1 MKCTGFFAINL
12 ITPGKEILLC
22 SCTEKVQSYGVCFD
36 MVWPRFKPGK
46 GIDLQPRWL
55 SVRLFTSLHRGT
67 LNAS

>member
-1 MKCTGFFAINL
+1 MKCTRFFAINL

-36 MVWPRFKPGK
+36 MVWPIFKLD
-46 GIDLQPRWL
+46 IDLKPRWL

-67 LNAS
+67 LNDS